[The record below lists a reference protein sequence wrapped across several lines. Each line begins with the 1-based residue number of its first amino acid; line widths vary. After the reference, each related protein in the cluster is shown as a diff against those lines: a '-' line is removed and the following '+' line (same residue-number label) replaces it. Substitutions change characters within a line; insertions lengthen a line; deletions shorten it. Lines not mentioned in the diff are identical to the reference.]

1 VRQPVQAGFLSRVV
15 RPTSWGAWLPD
26 LPGCVAVATSRSE
39 VEELIV
45 EAIVLHVESLREHGE
60 PVPEPSS
67 AAGLLELP
75 AA

>member
-1 VRQPVQAGFLSRVV
+1 
-15 RPTSWGAWLPD
+15 
-26 LPGCVAVATSRSE
+26 
-39 VEELIV
+39 V